1 MRHMWSHRGLMALL
15 VALFLDVLMI
25 CWHLLSLMVMSYLV
39 AMELMTQGL
48 IVAVQT
54 PPSTVAIMTPAL
66 IMAIMIVMVVH
77 PIGKPCVPPHCIM
90 IGTLFSTT
98 PTASLNMIVMT
109 IDFSKKNSNIFAA
122 DKKKKKIDSRK
133 EFFQIFFGS
142 LVVSSINIDD
152 YVLRLTS
159 NPFVELFNQ
168 LAIDGH

>member
-66 IMAIMIVMVVH
+66 IMAIMTVMVVH

-98 PTASLNMIVMT
+98 PTALLNMIVMT
-109 IDFSKKNSNIFAA
+109 IDFSKKIQIYLPPV
-122 DKKKKKIDSRK
+122 KKKKKSLTLVK
-133 EFFQIFFGS
+133 NFFKFF
-142 LVVSSINIDD
+142 LVVCLYLSQTLMTMCLD
-152 YVLRLTS
+152 
-159 NPFVELFNQ
+159 
-168 LAIDGH
+168 

>member
-1 MRHMWSHRGLMALL
+1 
-15 VALFLDVLMI
+15 
-25 CWHLLSLMVMSYLV
+25 MSYLV

-48 IVAVQT
+48 VVAVQVAVQT

-66 IMAIMIVMVVH
+66 IMAIMTVMVVH

-109 IDFSKKNSNIFAA
+109 IDFSKKIQICLPPI
-122 DKKKKKIDSRK
+122 KKKKFDSRK

-142 LVVSSINIDD
+142 LVVSIINIDD